1 MKKNKVKNYKWL
13 VALFI
18 VALIV
23 ILMVLI
29 GFSKDSKINTT
40 LNLTEKKWI
49 ENNKKRVINVSI
61 ANDIPVFS
69 NEGKGIFF
77 DYINELETK
86 TGLTFNLISYDPNS
100 TLKQND
106 LYFEVVKQGN
116 YSNVKEND
124 MLFYNDY
131 YVLVGKKE
139 EKINEPSDVINK
151 KIGVLNDDLSNVSY
165 FVTSENGVNY
175 SPYKTADEIKNAL
188 TNGDVDYIAVPKT
201 RYLNFILSNNYH
213 IVYNI
218 TEMKEAYVLKTSSS
232 VDRNLTS
239 IVNKNYID
247 YKTNLLDE
255 KYNESFF
262 NLLLS
267 ENNISEKQKADFL
280 GKEYVFGYLENEP
293 YTNVINNRLIGLDST
308 FINLFNSVTGASFDI
323 KKYRSVED
331 LTKGLNEGRV
341 DIAPNY
347 YNYQGLSGDYV
358 TTISPYDEQYVVL
371 VGKER
376 TDIVVNSVK
385 SLKGKEV
392 ISVNSTLSK
401 FLETKGNAKVKTYDN
416 ISTLISKMNKEDI
429 IVLDKNIYEMYKDSN
444 LSDYRVIYNDKEN
457 LQYGY
462 ILRKANENNTFV
474 DLITTYMEISNYKQ
488 IHNIAWKDYS
498 ADSKEVSHIYIYL
511 FVILLVLLILWA
523 IFRRKI
529 KIKRKNKREE
539 TIRYID
545 PLTSLKN
552 RNYLNKN
559 FASWENN
566 SIYPQAIIVIN
577 LNNLRHVNDVYGH
590 EEGDK
595 LIKLAANVLIR
606 NQLDQSDIIR
616 TDGNEYLIYMVGYE
630 KNKVVTYMRK
640 LYKELGELPYGYGAT
655 LGYSMIEDD
664 IKSIDDAINEAVLE
678 IRANKEMNN
687 NRNK

>member
-1 MKKNKVKNYKWL
+1 MKLKVKNKCEI
-13 VALFI
+13 LF
-18 VALIV
+18 
-23 ILMVLI
+23 
-29 GFSKDSKINTT
+29 
-40 LNLTEKKWI
+40 
-49 ENNKKRVINVSI
+49 
-61 ANDIPVFS
+61 
-69 NEGKGIFF
+69 
-77 DYINELETK
+77 
-86 TGLTFNLISYDPNS
+86 
-100 TLKQND
+100 
-106 LYFEVVKQGN
+106 
-116 YSNVKEND
+116 
-124 MLFYNDY
+124 
-131 YVLVGKKE
+131 
-139 EKINEPSDVINK
+139 
-151 KIGVLNDDLSNVSY
+151 
-165 FVTSENGVNY
+165 
-175 SPYKTADEIKNAL
+175 
-188 TNGDVDYIAVPKT
+188 
-201 RYLNFILSNNYH
+201 
-213 IVYNI
+213 
-218 TEMKEAYVLKTSSS
+218 
-232 VDRNLTS
+232 
-239 IVNKNYID
+239 
-247 YKTNLLDE
+247 
-255 KYNESFF
+255 
-262 NLLLS
+262 
-267 ENNISEKQKADFL
+267 
-280 GKEYVFGYLENEP
+280 
-293 YTNVINNRLIGLDST
+293 
-308 FINLFNSVTGASFDI
+308 
-323 KKYRSVED
+323 
-331 LTKGLNEGRV
+331 
-341 DIAPNY
+341 
-347 YNYQGLSGDYV
+347 
-358 TTISPYDEQYVVL
+358 
-371 VGKER
+371 
-376 TDIVVNSVK
+376 
-385 SLKGKEV
+385 LKGKEV

-474 DLITTYMEISNYKQ
+474 DLITTYMEISNYNQ

-664 IKSIDDAINEAVLE
+664 IKTIDDAINEAVLE
-678 IRANKEMNN
+678 IRANKEMN
-687 NRNK
+687 KKSK